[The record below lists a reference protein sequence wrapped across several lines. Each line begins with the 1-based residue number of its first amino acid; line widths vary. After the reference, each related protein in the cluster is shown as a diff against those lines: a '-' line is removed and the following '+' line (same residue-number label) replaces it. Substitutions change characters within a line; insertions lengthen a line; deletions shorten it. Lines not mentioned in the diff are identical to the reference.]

1 MNLIVDVAREMS
13 LEGHAGYLNPH
24 DGTLYLLH
32 VNAVAVGSRDR
43 APMWGIDPAIA
54 EACGWLHDLTEDFDI
69 TGWTLPM
76 VRARFKERGVDP
88 RAAASCCH
96 AVDLLSKPKDG
107 SLTNLAYYEQIRDD
121 DEAYA
126 TCTKQADIAHNF
138 GRNHQLPTDDPKKI
152 LRMAGK
158 YSLGTQILDQ
168 RPRPVLL

>member
-1 MNLIVDVAREMS
+1 MNLIVDVAREMA
-13 LEGHAGYLNPH
+13 LEGHGGYLNPH

-32 VNAVAVGSRDR
+32 VNAVAVGSRER
-43 APMWGIDPAIA
+43 APMWGITPT
-54 EACGWLHDLTEDFDI
+54 GWLHDLVEDSHL

-76 VRARFKERGVDP
+76 VRARFKERGVAT
-88 RAAASCCH
+88 RAAASCVH

-107 SLTNLAYYEQIRDD
+107 SLTLQAYYEQIRDD

-126 TCTKQADIAHNF
+126 CCVKQADIAHNF

-152 LRMAGK
+152 LRMASK

-168 RPRPVLL
+168 RPKPVLL